1 MKADWRISGN
11 IKSPL
16 KELHPA
22 NSPPNG
28 RTMRNDRLAGALV
41 DEGLVPEYLFVGFD
55 ECRLAH
61 VRFFFATY
69 HRLGGKDFKVSG

>member
-1 MKADWRISGN
+1 
-11 IKSPL
+11 
-16 KELHPA
+16 
-22 NSPPNG
+22 
-28 RTMRNDRLAGALV
+28 MRNDRLAGALV